1 MLSVK
6 PKGDAV
12 LVSVSAGGKPV
23 HRMTSIEDAEDFLAD
38 LEEAIE
44 EASC

>member
-12 LVSVSAGGKPV
+12 LVSVSAGGPPV
-23 HRMTSIEDAEDFLAD
+23 HRMTSIEDARYFLD
-38 LEEAIE
+38 ELEEAIDQ
-44 EASC
+44 AGD